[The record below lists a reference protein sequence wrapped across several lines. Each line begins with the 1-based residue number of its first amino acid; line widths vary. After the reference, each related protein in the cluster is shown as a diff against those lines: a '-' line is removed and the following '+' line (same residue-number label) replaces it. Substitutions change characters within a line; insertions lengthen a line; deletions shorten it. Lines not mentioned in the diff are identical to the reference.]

1 LFSLPRV
8 RDARYSSS
16 IAAFGERLNR
26 CEMCCSVPRILAR
39 GGQSTSRRKARR
51 PETSLAL
58 RDPAVSRVQSPL
70 QIDTQIRPSIFKM
83 SELRKESVNFRS
95 IDDDDAGQRLD
106 NFLLRICK
114 GVPKSHIYRIVRN
127 GEVRIN
133 GKRAEVSYRLSSG
146 DQVRIPPI
154 RLAAGRDEQ
163 KNQEIAGK
171 ANKLIFKIL
180 YEDDALLAINKD
192 AGIAVH
198 GGSGVDLG
206 VIEALRIQRPESR
219 FLELAHRLD
228 RETSGVL
235 LIGKRRSALRG
246 LHSVFREGRADKR
259 YLALV
264 SGSWQEKFLDV
275 RLPLYKFLTAEGERR
290 VAVNEDEGQTAHTIF
305 RRVSAGSR
313 FSLLEAQLKT
323 GRTHQIRVH
332 LAHLKHPITGDEK
345 YGDFALN
352 RLLLREGLKRMF
364 LHARE
369 ISFAHPLTGDK
380 IRIAADLPPELSR
393 FVEFLRNKGDLEH
406 GAPL

>member
-1 LFSLPRV
+1 
-8 RDARYSSS
+8 
-16 IAAFGERLNR
+16 
-26 CEMCCSVPRILAR
+26 
-39 GGQSTSRRKARR
+39 
-51 PETSLAL
+51 
-58 RDPAVSRVQSPL
+58 
-70 QIDTQIRPSIFKM
+70 M

-95 IDDDDAGQRLD
+95 IDDEDAGQRLD

-133 GKRAEVSYRLSSG
+133 GKRAEVSYRLSCG

-154 RLAAGRDEQ
+154 RLAAGKDEQ
-163 KNQEIAGK
+163 KNQEVAGK
-171 ANKLIFKIL
+171 ANKLSFKIL

-264 SGSWQEKFLDV
+264 SGTWQERFRDV

-332 LAHLKHPITGDEK
+332 LAHLNHPIAGDEK

-352 RLLLREGLKRMF
+352 RALLREGLKRMF

-380 IRIAADLPPELSR
+380 VRIAADLPPELSR
-393 FVEFLRNKGDLEH
+393 FVEVLRNKGELEH